1 MVGLGQGY
9 DHGAAGGSQAPDAE
23 ASSMELAA
31 SNNPRRQPMQHPQHA
46 QSAHATWSPSRSSP
60 AMRWLV
66 VALFALAIVVLSS
79 SKAAANIVTASLSC
93 KAVTFQC
100 VDFPDASS
108 NAVHETVSVDGFQVA
123 STTFTFDGP
132 TG

>member
-46 QSAHATWSPSRSSP
+46 QSAHATWPPTRSSP
-60 AMRWLV
+60 AMRTLV
-66 VALFALAIVVLSS
+66 VALSPLAIVVLRS
-79 SKAAANIVTASLSC
+79 SKAAANIATAALSC
-93 KAVTFQC
+93 KAVPFQP
-100 VDFPDASS
+100 VDFPAASS
-108 NAVHETVSVDGFQVA
+108 T
-123 STTFTFDGP
+123 
-132 TG
+132 